1 MTGGGGLK
9 MVLLGTP
16 RFCIL
21 AGSSP
26 SATFSKK
33 KISATF
39 TTIVKWQ
46 QCNFSLSGGGGG
58 GGGSNR
64 RISSKRVSVVSFVGS
79 DQLTLQQSLTYKLY
93 LIEHEVRILA
103 GSS

>member
-16 RFCIL
+16 RFCNL

-33 KISATF
+33 KFSATF

-46 QCNFSLSGGGGG
+46 QCNFSLSGGGG
-58 GGGSNR
+58 SNR
-64 RISSKRVSVVSFVGS
+64 RISELVVLHRLSYPLLYSQTFVSEHPTPGGGLETSYVHFR
-79 DQLTLQQSLTYKLY
+79 SLL
-93 LIEHEVRILA
+93 R
-103 GSS
+103 

>member
-16 RFCIL
+16 RFCNL

-26 SATFSKK
+26 SATFSEKK
-33 KISATF
+33 FPMTF

-58 GGGSNR
+58 GSNR
-64 RISSKRVSVVSFVGS
+64 RISSKRSSVVSFVG
-79 DQLTLQQSLTYKLY
+79 
-93 LIEHEVRILA
+93 
-103 GSS
+103 

>member
-16 RFCIL
+16 RFCNL

-33 KISATF
+33 KFSATF

-46 QCNFSLSGGGGG
+46 QCNFSLSGGGG
-58 GGGSNR
+58 SNR
-64 RISSKRVSVVSFVGS
+64 RISSKRVSVVSFVG
-79 DQLTLQQSLTYKLY
+79 
-93 LIEHEVRILA
+93 
-103 GSS
+103 